1 MNRQIIT
8 YTFHFKKTFLIVTVL
23 TLLSVFS
30 NKTYSQDAEFTQFY
44 ANPVYLNPAFAG
56 THMCPRVSMNYRN
69 QWPGISGTFVTSAFS
84 YDQHVNSLHGGL
96 GLMFVNDQASN
107 SLVNNRISGIYS
119 YQMKVSRKFSIRT
132 GFEATYWQKSLDWN
146 QLTFGDM
153 IDPIRGFVYQTQDT
167 PRGGTVG
174 GLDLSAGII
183 GFSEQFYIGFAAH
196 HLTEPDES
204 MLSNNTSPIPRKYTG
219 HIGAMIPLAGKA
231 SKYETEEAFISP
243 NILYRRQGADQ
254 HINMGLYLTK
264 GPLVGGVW
272 YRNED
277 AFIILLG
284 MQMGQVKIGYS
295 YDVTVS
301 KLSMATSGSH
311 ELSLQLNFV
320 CQPKKRT
327 YRTISCPSF

>member
-1 MNRQIIT
+1 MNKQIISYYFKPGKVYLFSIILSFFT
-8 YTFHFKKTFLIVTVL
+8 LFNTHF
-23 TLLSVFS
+23 
-30 NKTYSQDAEFTQFY
+30 YSQDAEFTQFY
-44 ANPVYLNPAFAG
+44 SNPIYLNPALTG

-84 YDQHVNSLHGGL
+84 YDQHVSSLHGGL

-107 SLVNNRISGIYS
+107 SLVNTRISGIYS

-153 IDPIRGFVYQTQDT
+153 IDPIRGFVYQTQDI

-174 GLDLSAGII
+174 GLDLSAGIV

-204 MLSNNTSPIPRKYTG
+204 MLSNNSSPIPRKYTG

-243 NILYRRQGADQ
+243 NILYRRQGSFQ
-254 HINMGLYLTK
+254 QINMGIYLSK

-272 YRNED
+272 YRNQD
-277 AFIILLG
+277 AFILLVG
-284 MQMGQVKIGYS
+284 MQMGQVKFGYS

-320 CQPKKRT
+320 CEPKKRT

>member
-1 MNRQIIT
+1 VNKQIIS
-8 YTFHFKKTFLIVTVL
+8 YYFNLKKVYFLSIILFTFILFNKKI
-23 TLLSVFS
+23 
-30 NKTYSQDAEFTQFY
+30 YSQDAEFTQFY
-44 ANPVYLNPAFAG
+44 SNPIYLNPALTG

-84 YDQHVNSLHGGL
+84 YDQNVSSLHGGL

-107 SLVNNRISGIYS
+107 SLVNTRISGIYS

-153 IDPIRGFVYQTQDT
+153 IDPIRGFVYQTQDI

-174 GLDLSAGII
+174 GLDLSAGIV

-204 MLSNNTSPIPRKYTG
+204 MLSNNSSPLPRKYTG

-243 NILYRRQGADQ
+243 NILYRRQGSFQ
-254 HINMGLYLTK
+254 QINMGIYLSK

-272 YRNED
+272 YRNQD
-277 AFIILLG
+277 AFILLVG
-284 MQMGQVKIGYS
+284 MQMGQVKFGYS

-320 CQPKKRT
+320 CKPKKRT

>member
-1 MNRQIIT
+1 MNKQIIS
-8 YTFHFKKTFLIVTVL
+8 YYFKPRKVYLFSIILSTF
-23 TLLSVFS
+23 TLF
-30 NKTYSQDAEFTQFY
+30 NTQIYSQDPVFTQFY
-44 ANPVYLNPAFAG
+44 SNPIYLNPALTG

-84 YDQHVNSLHGGL
+84 YDQHVSSLHGGL

-107 SLVNNRISGIYS
+107 SLVNTRISGIYS

-153 IDPIRGFVYQTQDT
+153 IDPIRGFVYNTQDI

-174 GLDLSAGII
+174 GLDLSAGIV

-204 MLSNNTSPIPRKYTG
+204 MLSNNSSPIPRKYTG

-243 NILYRRQGADQ
+243 NILYRRQGSFQ
-254 HINMGLYLTK
+254 QINMGIYLSK

-272 YRNED
+272 YRNQD
-277 AFIILLG
+277 AFILLVG
-284 MQMGQVKIGYS
+284 MQMGQVKFGYS

-311 ELSLQLNFV
+311 ELSLQLNFD
-320 CQPKKRT
+320 CKPKKRT

>member
-1 MNRQIIT
+1 MNKQIISYYLFRRKVYLFST
-8 YTFHFKKTFLIVTVL
+8 ILFTFTF
-23 TLLSVFS
+23 FS
-30 NKTYSQDAEFTQFY
+30 TKIHSQDAEFTQFY
-44 ANPVYLNPAFAG
+44 SNPIYLNPALTG

-84 YDQHVNSLHGGL
+84 YDQHVSSLHGGL

-107 SLVNNRISGIYS
+107 SLVNTRISGIYS

-153 IDPIRGFVYQTQDT
+153 IDPIRGFVYQTQDI

-174 GLDLSAGII
+174 GLDLSAGIV

-204 MLSNNTSPIPRKYTG
+204 MLSNNSSPLPRKYTG

-243 NILYRRQGADQ
+243 NILYRRQGSFQ
-254 HINMGLYLTK
+254 QINMGIYLSK

-272 YRNED
+272 YRNQD
-277 AFIILLG
+277 AFILLVG
-284 MQMGQVKIGYS
+284 MQMGQVKFGYS

-320 CQPKKRT
+320 CEPKKRT

>member
-1 MNRQIIT
+1 MNKRIIL
-8 YTFHFKKTFLIVTVL
+8 YLINSKKINL
-23 TLLSVFS
+23 TAILFFCLFS
-30 NKTYSQDAEFTQFY
+30 INISSQDAEFTQFY
-44 ANPVYLNPAFAG
+44 SNPIYLNPALTG

-84 YDQHVNSLHGGL
+84 YDQNVSILHGGV

-132 GFEATYWQKSLDWN
+132 GFEATFWQKTLDWN

-153 IDPIRGFVYQTQDT
+153 IDPIRGFVYQTQDI

-174 GLDLSAGII
+174 GLDLSAGIV
-183 GFSEQFYIGFAAH
+183 GFSDQFYIGFAAH

-219 HIGAMIPLAGKA
+219 HIGAKIPLAGPA
-231 SKYETEEAFISP
+231 SKYETEESFISP
-243 NILYRRQGADQ
+243 NILYRKQGSFQ
-254 HINMGLYLTK
+254 QINMGIYLSK
-264 GPLVGGVW
+264 GPLVGGIW
-272 YRNED
+272 YRNQD
-277 AFIILLG
+277 AFILLVG
-284 MQMGQVKIGYS
+284 LEMGQVKFGYS

-301 KLSMATSGSH
+301 KLSMASSGSH

-320 CQPKKRT
+320 CKPKKRT

>member
-1 MNRQIIT
+1 MNKQIIS
-8 YTFHFKKTFLIVTVL
+8 YYFNLKKVYFLSIILFTFILFNKKI
-23 TLLSVFS
+23 
-30 NKTYSQDAEFTQFY
+30 YSQDAEFTQFY
-44 ANPVYLNPAFAG
+44 SNPIYLNPALTG

-84 YDQHVNSLHGGL
+84 YDQNVSSLHGGL

-107 SLVNNRISGIYS
+107 SLVNTRISGIYS

-153 IDPIRGFVYQTQDT
+153 IDPIRGFVYQTQDI

-174 GLDLSAGII
+174 GLDLSAGIV

-204 MLSNNTSPIPRKYTG
+204 MLSNNSSPLPRKYTG

-243 NILYRRQGADQ
+243 NILYRRQGSFQ
-254 HINMGLYLTK
+254 QINMGIYLSK

-272 YRNED
+272 YRNQD
-277 AFIILLG
+277 AFILLVG
-284 MQMGQVKIGYS
+284 MQMGQVKFGYS

-320 CQPKKRT
+320 CKPKKRT